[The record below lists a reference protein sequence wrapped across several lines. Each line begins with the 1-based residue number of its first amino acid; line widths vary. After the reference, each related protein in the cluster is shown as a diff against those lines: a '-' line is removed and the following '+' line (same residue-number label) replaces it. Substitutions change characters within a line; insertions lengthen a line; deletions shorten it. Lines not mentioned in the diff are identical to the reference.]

1 MASPDTFIVLGVPTA
16 LPLMP
21 GAGLHDCPGLADTLA
36 PRLCGQPAEGLV
48 VQGAGGRN
56 RRPLTCDGP
65 TEWPRAFASRPSL
78 AALASVTVKPCYGIV
93 LPQEALS
100 RPSGQRVASA
110 RAAPLRSA
118 ETWSGP
124 QEHVVPRGPSRSARG
139 EGEEQPGLWPQGW
152 ASLNR
157 WHPRPPRPRPA
168 PVRSEGYRAGL
179 PSPRTVPEVGVAS
192 GSQGSDFR
200 RLLTGPAGAT
210 DNMCPT
216 DGPWPGGPVTM
227 ALGTGTCAPGGPRWA
242 ACHWRSRP
250 GVLATGGFDA
260 GGPSTMGGDSA
271 VPPSG
276 GSSVRWPSSPGRAAT
291 HSLVLTAAAVHGAVF
306 VDGFDPLKA
315 FPACFPRASPGEV
328 WVRGPSHKGACL

>member
-1 MASPDTFIVLGVPTA
+1 MNLRPAVNIRRFRVASPDTFIVLGVPTA

-65 TEWPRAFASRPSL
+65 TEWPRALSSRPSL

-124 QEHVVPRGPSRSARG
+124 QEHVVPGGPSLSARG

-152 ASLNR
+152 ASLDR
-157 WHPRPPRPRPA
+157 WHPRPPRPA

-179 PSPRTVPEVGVAS
+179 PSPWTVPEVGVAS

-210 DNMCPT
+210 DNMCP
-216 DGPWPGGPVTM
+216 
-227 ALGTGTCAPGGPRWA
+227 
-242 ACHWRSRP
+242 H
-250 GVLATGGFDA
+250 
-260 GGPSTMGGDSA
+260 
-271 VPPSG
+271 
-276 GSSVRWPSSPGRAAT
+276 
-291 HSLVLTAAAVHGAVF
+291 
-306 VDGFDPLKA
+306 
-315 FPACFPRASPGEV
+315 
-328 WVRGPSHKGACL
+328 

>member
-1 MASPDTFIVLGVPTA
+1 MWSASGGLGRP
-16 LPLMP
+16 
-21 GAGLHDCPGLADTLA
+21 
-36 PRLCGQPAEGLV
+36 
-48 VQGAGGRN
+48 QGAGGRN

-65 TEWPRAFASRPSL
+65 TEWPRALPSRPSL

-110 RAAPLRSA
+110 RATPLRSA

-124 QEHVVPRGPSRSARG
+124 QEHVVPGGPSLSARG

-152 ASLNR
+152 ASLDR

-200 RLLTGPAGAT
+200 WLLTGLAGAT
-210 DNMCPT
+210 DNMCPHRWALARGPRH
-216 DGPWPGGPVTM
+216 DGPRHRHLCPGRTPLGGLSL
-227 ALGTGTCAPGGPRWA
+227 ALKAWCS
-242 ACHWRSRP
+242 CHWW
-250 GVLATGGFDA
+250 F
-260 GGPSTMGGDSA
+260 
-271 VPPSG
+271 
-276 GSSVRWPSSPGRAAT
+276 
-291 HSLVLTAAAVHGAVF
+291 
-306 VDGFDPLKA
+306 
-315 FPACFPRASPGEV
+315 
-328 WVRGPSHKGACL
+328 